1 MKGSENFKNTIQNYL
16 NELAIKD
23 ELFAKNLAKEN
34 KNIDDCITYIL
45 NQVKESGCN
54 GFADEEIYNMAI
66 HYYDEDD
73 IKVGKSVNT
82 SVVVNHTDFNQKKA
96 TAPQKE
102 KSANK
107 TSVKEK
113 SKVAPKTEKTLSTNQ
128 LSNFDIPSI

>member
-16 NELAIKD
+16 NELAKKD

-45 NQVKESGCN
+45 NQVKASGCN

-73 IKVGKSVNT
+73 IKVGKSVNA

-96 TAPQKE
+96 TAQKE

-113 SKVAPKTEKTLSTNQ
+113 SKAAPKTEKTLSTNQ